1 MEGISITEWINVFLG
16 VFAVLGSIVFALVRN
31 HVLLAEAQKKIEV
44 LFTLVN
50 SLRDRIN
57 NGRDKLW
64 KII

>member
-31 HVLLAEAQKKIEV
+31 HVLLAEVQKKIEV

-57 NGRDKLW
+57 NGRDK
-64 KII
+64 

>member
-50 SLRDRIN
+50 ALRDRIN
-57 NGRDKLW
+57 NGRDK
-64 KII
+64 

>member
-1 MEGISITEWINVFLG
+1 MDEVSITEWINVFLG
-16 VFAVLGSIVFALVRN
+16 IFAVLGSIVFALVRN

-57 NGRDKLW
+57 NGKDK
-64 KII
+64 

>member
-16 VFAVLGSIVFALVRN
+16 VFAVLGSIVFALVKN
-31 HVLLAEAQKKIEV
+31 HILLQEASKKIEI

-57 NGRDKLW
+57 NGRDK
-64 KII
+64 

>member
-1 MEGISITEWINVFLG
+1 MEGISITEWINVFLV

-57 NGRDKLW
+57 NGRGK
-64 KII
+64 

>member
-57 NGRDKLW
+57 NGRDK
-64 KII
+64 

>member
-16 VFAVLGSIVFALVRN
+16 GFAVLGGIVYALVRN

-44 LFTLVN
+44 LFELVN

-57 NGRDKLW
+57 NGRDK
-64 KII
+64 

>member
-1 MEGISITEWINVFLG
+1 MDEVSITEWINVFLG

-44 LFTLVN
+44 LFELVN

-57 NGRDKLW
+57 NGRDK
-64 KII
+64 